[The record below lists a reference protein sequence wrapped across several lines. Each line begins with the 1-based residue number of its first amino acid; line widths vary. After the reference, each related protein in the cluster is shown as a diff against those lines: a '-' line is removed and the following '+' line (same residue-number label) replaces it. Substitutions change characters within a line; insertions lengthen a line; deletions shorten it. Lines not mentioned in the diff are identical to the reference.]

1 MRLWKMDLVVLIS
14 LVLVMPRIGVA
25 STPVQDINDTK
36 LVEQAT
42 SDILGMSEKELEAF
56 VEYYSS
62 CRAYAPGDVKAFYCE
77 KTRLSYGMKYGQQR
91 AIDRL
96 IFALY
101 MTDQL
106 IASVDRTSKPNP
118 TQKKQVT
125 DMLVRLVDVKQEL
138 EHAVTLSYSRFWK
151 R

>member
-62 CRAYAPGDVKAFYCE
+62 CRAYAP
-77 KTRLSYGMKYGQQR
+77 
-91 AIDRL
+91 
-96 IFALY
+96 
-101 MTDQL
+101 
-106 IASVDRTSKPNP
+106 
-118 TQKKQVT
+118 
-125 DMLVRLVDVKQEL
+125 
-138 EHAVTLSYSRFWK
+138 VTLRPFIVK
-151 R
+151 RLG